1 MQEVAPAEGPVL
13 VRAPAEQTTQ
23 AEAEDKPVAGARTA
37 LSLPPISL
45 LPLVLLVV
53 LWEVGSYN
61 PAAHAV
67 QDTTAE
73 IAEYW
78 PRGHMLHKVAPALTP
93 VSVTEPAGHTVQL
106 VAPGAA

>member
-1 MQEVAPAEGPVL
+1 M
-13 VRAPAEQTTQ
+13 
-23 AEAEDKPVAGARTA
+23 
-37 LSLPPISL
+37 LS
-45 LPLVLLVV
+45 
-53 LWEVGSYN
+53 EVGSYN

-106 VAPGAA
+106 VALTLAANRPAGHKLQANP